1 VESDIAHVVVVVVVV
16 PSLGYNNM
24 VEEEEEEIDSDAV
37 ILKNLMNQCLSVR

>member
-1 VESDIAHVVVVVVVV
+1 VESDIAHVVVVVV

-24 VEEEEEEIDSDAV
+24 VEEEEEIDSDAV